1 MAVYLG
7 NVGSIELT
15 RKSLQEEKLSVV
27 NPDDVNVARKR
38 FSFDFEEGAFLTGD
52 FITITSTTEVPL
64 SFIGIDGWRDGNV
77 HSSGNWYIFV
87 DEIGGIRLY
96 NNFNDSLEGDRT
108 AAISLV
114 NITTDIPISVTVKD
128 SAGRILGSIVDYE
141 LNTSREAI
149 DVTVLSDTYREQ
161 YSSLITGSG
170 QLTAQWDYKNQA
182 AEETVNYLMQ
192 LVLRTE
198 IGGIFGARFYI
209 KSEGTTPSA
218 GKFSQTQ
225 VNDSLWWEFDALI
238 TNSATSFTPDQI
250 IVSTIS
256 FVTTGPIRLRAQTTV
271 SSKLLQEDAGFIV
284 LEQGGL
290 LAIADED

>member
-256 FVTTGPIRLRAQTTV
+256 FVTTGAIRLRAQTTV

>member
-52 FITITSTTEVPL
+52 FITITSTNEVPL

-114 NITTDIPISVTVKD
+114 DITTDIPISVTVKD

-256 FVTTGPIRLRAQTTV
+256 FVTTGSIRLRAQTTV
-271 SSKLLQEDAGFIV
+271 SSKLLQEDSGFIV

>member
-141 LNTSREAI
+141 LNTSREEI

>member
-108 AAISLV
+108 AAISLAD
-114 NITTDIPISVTVKD
+114 ITTDIPISVTVKD

-256 FVTTGPIRLRAQTTV
+256 FVTTGSIRLRAQTTV

>member
-1 MAVYLG
+1 M
-7 NVGSIELT
+7 
-15 RKSLQEEKLSVV
+15 
-27 NPDDVNVARKR
+27 
-38 FSFDFEEGAFLTGD
+38 
-52 FITITSTTEVPL
+52 
-64 SFIGIDGWRDGNV
+64 

-256 FVTTGPIRLRAQTTV
+256 FVTTGSIRLRAQTTV

>member
-182 AEETVNYLMQ
+182 AEETVSYLMR

>member
-87 DEIGGIRLY
+87 DGIGGIRLY

-238 TNSATSFTPDQI
+238 TNSATRFTPDQI

-256 FVTTGPIRLRAQTTV
+256 FVTTGSIRLRAQTTV

>member
-52 FITITSTTEVPL
+52 FITITSTNEVPL

-114 NITTDIPISVTVKD
+114 DITADIPISVTVKD

-256 FVTTGPIRLRAQTTV
+256 FVTTGAIRLRAQTTV

>member
-52 FITITSTTEVPL
+52 FITITSTNEVPL

-256 FVTTGPIRLRAQTTV
+256 FVTTGSIRLRAQTTV

>member
-52 FITITSTTEVPL
+52 FITITSTNEVPL

-256 FVTTGPIRLRAQTTV
+256 FVTTGSIRLRAQTTV
-271 SSKLLQEDAGFIV
+271 SSKLLQEDSGFIV

>member
-7 NVGSIELT
+7 IVGSIELT
-15 RKSLQEEKLSVV
+15 RKSLQEEKLSIV

-256 FVTTGPIRLRAQTTV
+256 FVTTGSIRLRAQTTV
-271 SSKLLQEDAGFIV
+271 SSKLLQEDSGFIV

>member
-52 FITITSTTEVPL
+52 FITITSTNEVPL

-198 IGGIFGARFYI
+198 IGGVFGARFYI

-256 FVTTGPIRLRAQTTV
+256 FVTTGSIRLRAQTTV
-271 SSKLLQEDAGFIV
+271 SSKLLQEDSGFIV

>member
-52 FITITSTTEVPL
+52 FITITSTNEVPL

-209 KSEGTTPSA
+209 KSEDTTPSA

-256 FVTTGPIRLRAQTTV
+256 FVTTGAIRLRAQTTV